1 MQELQRD
8 IDTQSKTSILQF
20 LQFFCNGQSTLN
32 PGSFYPLFSMFA
44 IKSIKEKFSGHYCPI
59 SSSRGTFSRHC
70 GVSFLLI
77 WNFSLELLEIVHK
90 LDFVILHF
98 ERLDRFR
105 KCAFNA
111 QWLNVTIELNM
122 LQQCPHF
129 SRLPFT

>member
-20 LQFFCNGQSTLN
+20 LQFFCNGQSWFILSVIFN
-32 PGSFYPLFSMFA
+32 VCY
-44 IKSIKEKFSGHYCPI
+44 SIKEKFSGHYCPM
-59 SSSRGTFSRHC
+59 SSSKGTFSRHC

-129 SRLPFT
+129 SRLHFT